1 MNLTSI
7 KLQCCD
13 TKLSVTISPDTIH
26 FKCSVWTSL
35 RITQLETDIQHKR
48 LRTQTW
54 GGSLTHSFKQ
64 CNCWLILWHNA
75 HIHMYTAIGQLY
87 NETQKNA
94 TRIPQITEKGIFFVF
109 GLYVLQP
116 STNTVILPVIGRYF
130 PCTEGGRICDVVRQL
145 LSQLHGAC
153 EDSNICSDS
162 STGIESSSSS
172 SSYEWSVHSHS
183 QNTHIFLDLSCMTSF
198 TIHI

>member
-26 FKCSVWTSL
+26 FKCSIWTSL

-94 TRIPQITEKGIFFVF
+94 TRIPQITEKGIFFC
-109 GLYVLQP
+109 
-116 STNTVILPVIGRYF
+116 I
-130 PCTEGGRICDVVRQL
+130 
-145 LSQLHGAC
+145 
-153 EDSNICSDS
+153 
-162 STGIESSSSS
+162 
-172 SSYEWSVHSHS
+172 WSVRPAAEYEYSHLAS
-183 QNTHIFLDLSCMTSF
+183 YRPIFSVHRRGKDLWCGPTASF
-198 TIHI
+198 TTTWSMWRQQYLQRQQYWYRK